1 MPDKLREP
9 EIHPMWTC
17 MMVFPAM
24 RMMRL
29 TMLQS
34 GTSRAG
40 SAIFKS
46 LSCDS
51 VQGYKVTNLQ
61 YYYGFFSEEPPSATS
76 LACILPA
83 SY

>member
-1 MPDKLREP
+1 MHRGRGDGMPDKLREP
-9 EIHPMWTC
+9 EIHP
-17 MMVFPAM
+17 
-24 RMMRL
+24 
-29 TMLQS
+29 
-34 GTSRAG
+34 TSRAG